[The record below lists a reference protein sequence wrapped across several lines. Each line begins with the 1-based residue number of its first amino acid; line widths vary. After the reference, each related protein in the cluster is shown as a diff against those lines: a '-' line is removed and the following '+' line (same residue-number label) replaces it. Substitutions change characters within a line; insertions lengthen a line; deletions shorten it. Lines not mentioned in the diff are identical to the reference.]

1 MGTLAGV
8 GVLVSGVKQYH
19 QRASLHACRSHCCAL
34 MCAPNRPLHVGM
46 RTMRTKGL
54 AAWQFNKH
62 LKHEGRSLTNSHIQG
77 LAAWQ
82 FNKYL
87 KEDEGYTAGT

>member
-1 MGTLAGV
+1 
-8 GVLVSGVKQYH
+8 
-19 QRASLHACRSHCCAL
+19 
-34 MCAPNRPLHVGM
+34 MCAPNRPLHVVM
-46 RTMRTKGL
+46 RTMRTCAKGL
-54 AAWQFNKH
+54 AAWQLNTYFKQ
-62 LKHEGRSLTNSHIQG
+62 EGHSLTHSHMQG

>member
-1 MGTLAGV
+1 
-8 GVLVSGVKQYH
+8 
-19 QRASLHACRSHCCAL
+19 
-34 MCAPNRPLHVGM
+34 M
-46 RTMRTKGL
+46 RTMRTCAKGL

-62 LKHEGRSLTNSHIQG
+62 FKHEGRSLTNSHIQG

-87 KEDEGYTAGT
+87 KEDEGYTAGA